1 MWVYLDTRSSGNCVC
16 VEVQPNMTALEMT
29 HCVIKESKRIDGD
42 SEPSQQLYLHEVI
55 LGGMMERPIHHSEI
69 MLEVTLKW
77 GEWSEPD
84 RRDNYLLLK
93 PNMFY
98 DEALPC
104 ALPPMSVFG
113 EAYFSDNKPGK
124 ASFKKHQVSFK
135 LSFRVSKFLTAEA
148 SDLTHCHLLNLFL
161 LHISVLIIM

>member
-29 HCVIKESKRIDGD
+29 HRVVREAKRIEEG
-42 SEPSQQLYLHEVI
+42 SAEPQNLVLHEVI

-77 GEWSEPD
+77 GKWSEAD

-93 PNMFY
+93 SSTFY

-104 ALPPMSVFG
+104 AIPPLTVFG
-113 EAYFSDNKPGK
+113 EAFYSDNKSGK
-124 ASFKKHQVSFK
+124 ATFKKHQVIES
-135 LSFRVSKFLTAEA
+135 LSFLSTMVRFHT
-148 SDLTHCHLLNLFL
+148 DLKLDLL
-161 LHISVLIIM
+161 